1 MIGGL
6 NMIIRTLLIATVAML
21 LSACQPKSSDDAATI
36 AAAKAGYDAFAT
48 GDMDAWAKTQ
58 AADAKWTMPKGFPY
72 AGTYYG
78 PEQVIEEVFAPIGAL
93 WPDFKVEPVAF
104 HASGN
109 VVLVETRMTT
119 GGLTSDSI
127 HKVVITDG
135 VYTEFQVYDDAG
147 FMMAHAEGA
156 GSIGTQFFEDGS
168 AKPLRAGDTA
178 SVQIWMDYIQ
188 AHNDRDF
195 DKIAAMNADDFKGIA
210 ATGEVVEGSA
220 AQAAF
225 LEKWIAAESPQW
237 QVWWV
242 IANGGEN
249 AEGTMEQWL
258 ATGNV
263 ITATGP
269 DGAEK
274 KTYETVDVLIE
285 EDKIRLLNV
294 AAQAMPQ

>member
-1 MIGGL
+1 
-6 NMIIRTLLIATVAML
+6 MIIRTLLIATGAML
-21 LSACQPKSSDDAATI
+21 LSACQPESSDDTATI

-72 AGTYYG
+72 AGVYYG

-109 VVLVETRMTT
+109 VVFVETKMTT
-119 GGLTSDSI
+119 GGQTSDSI

-147 FMMAHAEGA
+147 FMMAHASGA
-156 GSIGTQFFEDGS
+156 DGIGTQFFDDGS
-168 AKPLRAGDTA
+168 SKSLRAGDTA
-178 SVQIWMDYIQ
+178 SVQIWVDYIQ

-195 DKIAAMNADDFKGIA
+195 EKIAAMNADDFKGIA
-210 ATGEVVEGSA
+210 ASGEVVEGSA
-220 AQAAF
+220 AHTAF

-242 IANGGEN
+242 IANDGEN
-249 AEGTMEQWL
+249 AEGKMEQWL

-263 ITATGP
+263 VTTTDP
-269 DGAEK
+269 DGAERR
-274 KTYETVDVLIE
+274 TYETVDVLLE
-285 EDKIRLLNV
+285 GGKIKLLNV
-294 AAQAMPQ
+294 AAQSMPQ

>member
-1 MIGGL
+1 
-6 NMIIRTLLIATVAML
+6 MIIRTLLIAMGAML
-21 LSACQPKSSDDAATI
+21 LSACQPQSSEDAATI

-48 GDMDAWAKTQ
+48 GDMEAWAKTQ

-78 PEQVIEEVFAPIGAL
+78 PEQVIDEVFAPIGAL

-109 VVLVETRMTT
+109 VVFVETKMTT
-119 GGLTSDSI
+119 GGQTSDSI

-156 GSIGTQFFEDGS
+156 GSIGTQFFGDGS

-178 SVQIWMDYIQ
+178 SVQMWVDYIQ

-195 DKIAAMNADDFKGIA
+195 EKIAAMNTDNFKGVA
-210 ATGEVVEGSA
+210 PTGEVVRGSEA
-220 AQAAF
+220 HRAF
-225 LEKWIAAESPQW
+225 LENWIAAEDPQW

-242 IANGGEN
+242 IANDGEN
-249 AEGTMEQWL
+249 AEGETEQWL
-258 ATGNV
+258 ATGNIV
-263 ITATGP
+263 TATGP

-274 KTYETVDVLIE
+274 KTYETIDILIE
-285 EDKIRLLNV
+285 DGKIRLLNV

>member
-1 MIGGL
+1 MRSL
-6 NMIIRTLLIATVAML
+6 L
-21 LSACQPKSSDDAATI
+21 LSISLVVLASCQAGSNSQDTAVI

-48 GDMDAWAKTQ
+48 GDMEAWANTQ

-78 PEQVIEEVFAPIGAL
+78 PEQVIDEVFAPIGAL

-109 VVLVETRMTT
+109 VVFVETKMTT
-119 GGLTSDSI
+119 GGQTSDSI

-156 GSIGTQFFEDGS
+156 GSIGTQFFDDGS
-168 AKPLRAGDTA
+168 DKPLRAGDTA
-178 SVQIWMDYIQ
+178 SVQIWVDYIQ

-210 ATGEVVEGSA
+210 ASGEVVEGSA
-220 AQAAF
+220 AHTAF

-242 IANGGEN
+242 IANDGEN
-249 AEGTMEQWL
+249 AEGKMEQWL

-263 ITATGP
+263 VTTTDP
-269 DGAEK
+269 DGAERR
-274 KTYETVDVLIE
+274 TYETVDVLLE
-285 EDKIRLLNV
+285 GGKIKLLNV
-294 AAQAMPQ
+294 AAQSMPQ

>member
-1 MIGGL
+1 
-6 NMIIRTLLIATVAML
+6 MIIRTLLIATGAML
-21 LSACQPKSSDDAATI
+21 LSACQPESSDDAATI

-72 AGTYYG
+72 AGVYYG

-109 VVLVETRMTT
+109 VVFVETKMTT
-119 GGLTSDSI
+119 GGQTSDSI

-147 FMMAHAEGA
+147 FMMAHASGA
-156 GSIGTQFFEDGS
+156 DGIGTQFFDDGS
-168 AKPLRAGDTA
+168 SKSLRAGDTA
-178 SVQIWMDYIQ
+178 SVQIWVDYIQ

-195 DKIAAMNADDFKGIA
+195 DKIVAMNADDFKGIA
-210 ATGEVVEGSA
+210 ASGEVVEGSA
-220 AQAAF
+220 AQTAF
-225 LEKWIAAESPQW
+225 LEEWIAAERPQW

-242 IANGGEN
+242 IANDGEN
-249 AEGTMEQWL
+249 AEGKMEQWL

-263 ITATGP
+263 VTTTDP
-269 DGAEK
+269 DGAERR
-274 KTYETVDVLIE
+274 TYETVDVLLE
-285 EDKIRLLNV
+285 GGKIKLLNV
-294 AAQAMPQ
+294 AAQSMPQ

>member
-1 MIGGL
+1 
-6 NMIIRTLLIATVAML
+6 MIIRTLLIAMGAML
-21 LSACQPKSSDDAATI
+21 LSACQPQSSDDAATI

-48 GDMDAWAKTQ
+48 GDMEAWAKTQ

-78 PEQVIEEVFAPIGAL
+78 PEQVIDEVFAPIGAL

-109 VVLVETRMTT
+109 VVFVETKMTT
-119 GGLTSDSI
+119 GGQTSDSI

-156 GSIGTQFFEDGS
+156 GSIGTQFFGDGS

-178 SVQIWMDYIQ
+178 SVQIWVDYIQ

-195 DKIAAMNADDFKGIA
+195 NKIAAMNTDNFKGIA
-210 ATGEVVEGSA
+210 PTGEVVAGSE
-220 AQAAF
+220 AQTAF
-225 LEKWIAAESPQW
+225 LQKWIAAENPQW
-237 QVWWV
+237 KVWWV
-242 IANGGEN
+242 IANDGEN
-249 AEGTMEQWL
+249 AEGKMEQWL

-263 ITATGP
+263 VTATGP

-285 EDKIRLLNV
+285 DGKIRLLNV

>member
-1 MIGGL
+1 
-6 NMIIRTLLIATVAML
+6 MIIRTLLIATGAML
-21 LSACQPKSSDDAATI
+21 LSACQPQSSDDAATI
-36 AAAKAGYDAFAT
+36 AAARAGYDAFAA

-78 PEQVIEEVFAPIGAL
+78 PEQVIDEVFAPIGAL
-93 WPDFKVEPVAF
+93 WTDFKVEPVAF

-109 VVLVETRMTT
+109 VVFVETKITT
-119 GGLTSDSI
+119 SGQTSDSI

-156 GSIGTQFFEDGS
+156 GGIGTQFFDDGS

-178 SVQIWMDYIQ
+178 SVQIWVDYIQ

-195 DKIAAMNADDFKGIA
+195 DKIAAMNADNFKGIA
-210 ATGEVVEGSA
+210 PTGEVVEGST
-220 AQAAF
+220 AQTEF
-225 LEKWIAAESPQW
+225 LQNWIAAENPQW

-242 IANGGEN
+242 IANDGEN
-249 AEGTMEQWL
+249 SEGKTEQWL
-258 ATGNV
+258 ATGNIV
-263 ITATGP
+263 TAMGP
-269 DGAEK
+269 GGAEK

-285 EDKIRLLNV
+285 GGKIRLLNV

>member
-1 MIGGL
+1 
-6 NMIIRTLLIATVAML
+6 MIIRTLLIATGAML
-21 LSACQPKSSDDAATI
+21 LSACQPESSDDAATI

-72 AGTYYG
+72 AGVYYG

-109 VVLVETRMTT
+109 VVFVETKMTT
-119 GGLTSDSI
+119 GGQTSDSI

-147 FMMAHAEGA
+147 FMMAHASDADG
-156 GSIGTQFFEDGS
+156 IGTQFFDDGS
-168 AKPLRAGDTA
+168 SKSLRAGDTA

-195 DKIAAMNADDFKGIA
+195 DKIVAMNADDFKGIA

-220 AQAAF
+220 GQTAY

-242 IANGGEN
+242 IANDGEN
-249 AEGTMEQWL
+249 ADGTMEQWL

-274 KTYETVDVLIE
+274 KTYETVDVLL
-285 EDKIRLLNV
+285 DGGKIKLLNV
-294 AAQAMPQ
+294 AAQSMPQ

>member
-1 MIGGL
+1 
-6 NMIIRTLLIATVAML
+6 ML
-21 LSACQPKSSDDAATI
+21 LSACQPESSYDAATI

-72 AGTYYG
+72 AGVYYG

-109 VVLVETRMTT
+109 VVFVETKMTT
-119 GGLTSDSI
+119 GGQTSDSI

-147 FMMAHAEGA
+147 FMMAHAWGA
-156 GSIGTQFFEDGS
+156 DGIGTQFFDDGS
-168 AKPLRAGDTA
+168 SKSLRAGDTA
-178 SVQIWMDYIQ
+178 SVQIWVDYIQ

-210 ATGEVVEGSA
+210 ASGEVVEGSA
-220 AQAAF
+220 AHTAF

-242 IANGGEN
+242 IANDGEN
-249 AEGTMEQWL
+249 AEGKMEQWL

-263 ITATGP
+263 VTTTDP
-269 DGAEK
+269 DGAERR
-274 KTYETVDVLIE
+274 TYETVDVLLE
-285 EDKIRLLNV
+285 GGKIKLLNV
-294 AAQAMPQ
+294 AAQSMPQ

>member
-1 MIGGL
+1 
-6 NMIIRTLLIATVAML
+6 MIIRTLLIATGAML
-21 LSACQPKSSDDAATI
+21 LSACQPESSDDAATI

-72 AGTYYG
+72 AGVYHG

-109 VVLVETRMTT
+109 VVFVETKMTT
-119 GGLTSDSI
+119 GGQTSDSI

-147 FMMAHAEGA
+147 FMMAHASGA
-156 GSIGTQFFEDGS
+156 DGIGTQFFDDGS
-168 AKPLRAGDTA
+168 SKSLRAGDTA
-178 SVQIWMDYIQ
+178 SVQIWVDYIQ

-195 DKIAAMNADDFKGIA
+195 DKIVAMNADDFKGIA
-210 ATGEVVEGSA
+210 ASGEVVEGSA
-220 AQAAF
+220 AQTAF
-225 LEKWIAAESPQW
+225 LEEWIAAESPQW

-242 IANGGEN
+242 IANDGEN
-249 AEGTMEQWL
+249 AEGKMEQWL

-263 ITATGP
+263 VTTTDP
-269 DGAEK
+269 DGAERR
-274 KTYETVDVLIE
+274 TYETVDVLLE
-285 EDKIRLLNV
+285 GGKIKLLNV
-294 AAQAMPQ
+294 AAQSMPQ

>member
-1 MIGGL
+1 
-6 NMIIRTLLIATVAML
+6 MIIRTLLIATGAML
-21 LSACQPKSSDDAATI
+21 LSACQPESSDDAATI

-48 GDMDAWAKTQ
+48 GDMAAWAKTQ

-72 AGTYYG
+72 AGVYYG

-109 VVLVETRMTT
+109 VVFVETKMTT
-119 GGLTSDSI
+119 GGQTSDSI

-147 FMMAHAEGA
+147 FMMAHASGA
-156 GSIGTQFFEDGS
+156 DGIGTQFFDDGS
-168 AKPLRAGDTA
+168 SKSLRAGDTA
-178 SVQIWMDYIQ
+178 SVQIWVDYIQ

-210 ATGEVVEGSA
+210 ASGEVVEGSA
-220 AQAAF
+220 AHTAF

-242 IANGGEN
+242 IANDGEN
-249 AEGTMEQWL
+249 AEGKMEQWL

-263 ITATGP
+263 VTTTDP
-269 DGAEK
+269 DGAERR
-274 KTYETVDVLIE
+274 TYETVDVLLE
-285 EDKIRLLNV
+285 GGKIKLLNV
-294 AAQAMPQ
+294 AAQSMPQ

>member
-1 MIGGL
+1 
-6 NMIIRTLLIATVAML
+6 MIIRTLLIATGAML
-21 LSACQPKSSDDAATI
+21 LSACQPQSSDDAATV

-48 GDMDAWAKTQ
+48 GDMEAWAKTQ

-78 PEQVIEEVFAPIGAL
+78 PEQVIDEVFAPIGAL

-104 HASGN
+104 HVSGN
-109 VVLVETRMTT
+109 VVFVETKMTT
-119 GGLTSDSI
+119 GGQTSDSI

-156 GSIGTQFFEDGS
+156 GSIGTQFFADGS
-168 AKPLRAGDTA
+168 GKPLRAGDTA
-178 SVQIWMDYIQ
+178 SVQIWVDYIQ

-195 DKIAAMNADDFKGIA
+195 DKIAAMNADNFKGIA
-210 ATGEVVEGSA
+210 PTGEVVEGSPA
-220 AQAAF
+220 HTAF
-225 LEKWIAAESPQW
+225 LQNWIAAENPQW

-242 IANGGEN
+242 IANDGEN
-249 AEGTMEQWL
+249 AEGETEQWL
-258 ATGNV
+258 ATGNIV
-263 ITATGP
+263 TATGP
-269 DGAEK
+269 DGTEK
-274 KTYETVDVLIE
+274 KTYETIDVLIE
-285 EDKIRLLNV
+285 DGKIRLLNV

>member
-1 MIGGL
+1 
-6 NMIIRTLLIATVAML
+6 MIIRTLLIATGAIL
-21 LSACQPKSSDDAATI
+21 LSACQPESSNDAATI

-72 AGTYYG
+72 AGVYYG

-109 VVLVETRMTT
+109 VVFVETKMTT
-119 GGLTSDSI
+119 GGQTSDSI

-147 FMMAHAEGA
+147 FMMAHASGA
-156 GSIGTQFFEDGS
+156 DGIGTQFFDDGS
-168 AKPLRAGDTA
+168 SKSLRAGDTA
-178 SVQIWMDYIQ
+178 SVQIWVDYIQ

-195 DKIAAMNADDFKGIA
+195 DKIVAMNADDFKGIA
-210 ATGEVVEGSA
+210 ASGEVVEGSA
-220 AQAAF
+220 AHTAF
-225 LEKWIAAESPQW
+225 LGEWIAAESPQW

-242 IANGGEN
+242 IANDGEN
-249 AEGTMEQWL
+249 AEGKMEQWL

-263 ITATGP
+263 VTTTDP
-269 DGAEK
+269 DGAERR
-274 KTYETVDVLIE
+274 TYETVDVLLE
-285 EDKIRLLNV
+285 GGKIKLLNV
-294 AAQAMPQ
+294 AAQSMPQ

>member
-1 MIGGL
+1 
-6 NMIIRTLLIATVAML
+6 MIIRTLLIATGAML
-21 LSACQPKSSDDAATI
+21 LSACQPESSDDAATI

-72 AGTYYG
+72 AGVYYG

-109 VVLVETRMTT
+109 VVFVETKMTT
-119 GGLTSDSI
+119 GGQTSDSI

-147 FMMAHAEGA
+147 FMMAHASGA
-156 GSIGTQFFEDGS
+156 DGIGTQFFDDGS
-168 AKPLRAGDTA
+168 SKSLRAGDTA
-178 SVQIWMDYIQ
+178 SVQIWVDYIQ

-195 DKIAAMNADDFKGIA
+195 DKIVAMNADDFKGIA
-210 ATGEVVEGSA
+210 ASGEVVEGSA
-220 AQAAF
+220 AQTAF
-225 LEKWIAAESPQW
+225 LEEWIAAESPQW

-242 IANGGEN
+242 IANDGEN
-249 AEGTMEQWL
+249 AEGKMEQWL

-263 ITATGP
+263 VTTTDP
-269 DGAEK
+269 DGAERR
-274 KTYETVDVLIE
+274 TYETVDVLLE
-285 EDKIRLLNV
+285 GGKIKLLNV
-294 AAQAMPQ
+294 AAQSMPQ

>member
-1 MIGGL
+1 
-6 NMIIRTLLIATVAML
+6 MIIRTLLIATGAML
-21 LSACQPKSSDDAATI
+21 LSACQPESSDDAATI
-36 AAAKAGYDAFAT
+36 AAAKAGYDAFAI

-72 AGTYYG
+72 AGVYYG

-109 VVLVETRMTT
+109 VVFVETKMTT
-119 GGLTSDSI
+119 GGQTSDSI

-147 FMMAHAEGA
+147 FMMAHASGA
-156 GSIGTQFFEDGS
+156 DGIGTQFFDDGS
-168 AKPLRAGDTA
+168 SKSLRAGDTA
-178 SVQIWMDYIQ
+178 SVQIWVDYIQ

-210 ATGEVVEGSA
+210 ASGEVVEGSA
-220 AQAAF
+220 AHTAF

-242 IANGGEN
+242 IANDGEN
-249 AEGTMEQWL
+249 AEGKMEQWL

-263 ITATGP
+263 VTTTDP
-269 DGAEK
+269 DGAERR
-274 KTYETVDVLIE
+274 TYETVDVLLE
-285 EDKIRLLNV
+285 GGKIKLLNV
-294 AAQAMPQ
+294 AAQSMPQ

>member
-1 MIGGL
+1 
-6 NMIIRTLLIATVAML
+6 MIIRTLLIAMGAIL
-21 LSACQPKSSDDAATI
+21 LSACQPESSDDAATI

-72 AGTYYG
+72 AGVYYG

-109 VVLVETRMTT
+109 VVFVETKMTT
-119 GGLTSDSI
+119 GGQTSDSI

-147 FMMAHAEGA
+147 FMMAHASGA
-156 GSIGTQFFEDGS
+156 DGIGTQFFDDGS
-168 AKPLRAGDTA
+168 SKSLRAGDTA
-178 SVQIWMDYIQ
+178 SVQIWVDYIQ

-210 ATGEVVEGSA
+210 ASGEVVEGSA
-220 AQAAF
+220 AHTAF
-225 LEKWIAAESPQW
+225 LGKWIAAESPQW

-242 IANGGEN
+242 IANDGEN
-249 AEGTMEQWL
+249 AEGKMEQWL

-263 ITATGP
+263 VTTTDP
-269 DGAEK
+269 DGAERR
-274 KTYETVDVLIE
+274 TYETVDVLLE
-285 EDKIRLLNV
+285 GGKIKLLNV
-294 AAQAMPQ
+294 AAQSMPQ

>member
-1 MIGGL
+1 
-6 NMIIRTLLIATVAML
+6 MIIRTLLIATGAML
-21 LSACQPKSSDDAATI
+21 LSACQPESSDDASTI
-36 AAAKAGYDAFAT
+36 AAAKAGHDAFAT

-72 AGTYYG
+72 AGVYYG

-109 VVLVETRMTT
+109 VVFVETKMTT
-119 GGLTSDSI
+119 GGQTSDSI

-147 FMMAHAEGA
+147 FMMAHASGA
-156 GSIGTQFFEDGS
+156 DGIGTQFFDDGS
-168 AKPLRAGDTA
+168 SKSLRAGDTA
-178 SVQIWMDYIQ
+178 SVQIWVDYIQ

-210 ATGEVVEGSA
+210 ASGEVVEGSA
-220 AQAAF
+220 AHTAF

-242 IANGGEN
+242 IANDGEN
-249 AEGTMEQWL
+249 AEGKMEQWL

-263 ITATGP
+263 VTTTDP
-269 DGAEK
+269 DGAERR
-274 KTYETVDVLIE
+274 TYETVDVLLE
-285 EDKIRLLNV
+285 GGKIKLLNV
-294 AAQAMPQ
+294 AAQSMPQ

>member
-1 MIGGL
+1 ML
-6 NMIIRTLLIATVAML
+6 IRTLFIATGAML
-21 LSACQPKSSDDAATI
+21 LSACQPQSSDDAAAI
-36 AAAKAGYDAFAT
+36 AAAKAGYDAFAI

-58 AADAKWTMPKGFPY
+58 AADSKWTMPQGFPY

-78 PEQVIEEVFAPIGAL
+78 PEQVIDKVFTPIGAL

-109 VVLVETRMTT
+109 VVFVETKMTT
-119 GGLTSDSI
+119 GGQTSDSI

-156 GSIGTQFFEDGS
+156 GSIGTQFFGDGS
-168 AKPLRAGDTA
+168 TKPLRAGDIA
-178 SVQIWMDYIQ
+178 SVQVWVDYLQ

-210 ATGEVVEGSA
+210 PTGEVVRGSA
-220 AQAAF
+220 AQTEF
-225 LEKWIAAESPQW
+225 LQNWIAAEDPQW
-237 QVWWV
+237 HLWRV
-242 IANGGEN
+242 IANQGEN
-249 AEGTMEQWL
+249 AEGKMEQWL
-258 ATGNV
+258 ATGNIV
-263 ITATGP
+263 TATGQ
-269 DGAEK
+269 DGVEK
-274 KTYETVDVLIE
+274 KAYETVDVLIE
-285 EDKIRLLNV
+285 DGKIRLLNV

>member
-1 MIGGL
+1 
-6 NMIIRTLLIATVAML
+6 MIIRTLLIATGAML
-21 LSACQPKSSDDAATI
+21 LSACQPESSDDAATI

-72 AGTYYG
+72 AGVYYG

-109 VVLVETRMTT
+109 VVFVETKMTT
-119 GGLTSDSI
+119 GGQTSDSI

-147 FMMAHAEGA
+147 FMMAHASGA
-156 GSIGTQFFEDGS
+156 DGIGAQFFDDGS
-168 AKPLRAGDTA
+168 SKSLRAGDTA
-178 SVQIWMDYIQ
+178 SVQIWVDYIQ

-210 ATGEVVEGSA
+210 ASGEVVEGSA
-220 AQAAF
+220 AHTAF

-242 IANGGEN
+242 IANDGEN
-249 AEGTMEQWL
+249 AEGKMEQWL

-263 ITATGP
+263 VTTTDP
-269 DGAEK
+269 DGAERR
-274 KTYETVDVLIE
+274 TYETVDVLLE
-285 EDKIRLLNV
+285 GGKIKLLNV
-294 AAQAMPQ
+294 AAQSMPQ

>member
-1 MIGGL
+1 
-6 NMIIRTLLIATVAML
+6 MIIRTLLIATGAML
-21 LSACQPKSSDDAATI
+21 LSACQPESSDDAATI

-72 AGTYYG
+72 AGVYYG

-109 VVLVETRMTT
+109 VVFVETKMTT
-119 GGLTSDSI
+119 GGQTSDSI

-147 FMMAHAEGA
+147 FMMAHTSGA
-156 GSIGTQFFEDGS
+156 DGIGTQFFDDGS
-168 AKPLRAGDTA
+168 SKSLRAGDAA
-178 SVQIWMDYIQ
+178 SVQIWVDYIQ

-195 DKIAAMNADDFKGIA
+195 EKIAAMNADDFKGIA
-210 ATGEVVEGSA
+210 ASGEVVEGSA
-220 AQAAF
+220 AHTAF

-242 IANGGEN
+242 IANDGEN
-249 AEGTMEQWL
+249 AEGKMEQWL

-263 ITATGP
+263 VTTTDP
-269 DGAEK
+269 DGAERR
-274 KTYETVDVLIE
+274 TYETVDVLLE
-285 EDKIRLLNV
+285 GGKIKLLNV
-294 AAQAMPQ
+294 AAQSMPQ

>member
-1 MIGGL
+1 
-6 NMIIRTLLIATVAML
+6 MIIRTLLIATGAML
-21 LSACQPKSSDDAATI
+21 LSACQPESSDDAATI

-72 AGTYYG
+72 AGVYYG

-109 VVLVETRMTT
+109 VVFVETKMTT
-119 GGLTSDSI
+119 GGQTSDSI

-147 FMMAHAEGA
+147 FMMAHASGA
-156 GSIGTQFFEDGS
+156 DGIGTQFFDDGS
-168 AKPLRAGDTA
+168 SKSLRAGDTA
-178 SVQIWMDYIQ
+178 SVQIWVDYIQ

-210 ATGEVVEGSA
+210 ASGEVVEGSE
-220 AQAAF
+220 AQTAF
-225 LEKWIAAESPQW
+225 CRSGLPQR
-237 QVWWV
+237 VRSGKS
-242 IANGGEN
+242 GG
-249 AEGTMEQWL
+249 
-258 ATGNV
+258 
-263 ITATGP
+263 
-269 DGAEK
+269 
-274 KTYETVDVLIE
+274 
-285 EDKIRLLNV
+285 
-294 AAQAMPQ
+294 

>member
-109 VVLVETRMTT
+109 VVFVETRMTT

>member
-1 MIGGL
+1 
-6 NMIIRTLLIATVAML
+6 MIIRTLLIATGAML
-21 LSACQPKSSDDAATI
+21 LSACQPESSDDAATI

-72 AGTYYG
+72 AGVYYG

-109 VVLVETRMTT
+109 VVFVETKMTT
-119 GGLTSDSI
+119 GGQTSDSI

-147 FMMAHAEGA
+147 FMMAHASGA
-156 GSIGTQFFEDGS
+156 DGIGTQFFDDGS
-168 AKPLRAGDTA
+168 SKSLRAGDTA
-178 SVQIWMDYIQ
+178 SVQIWVDYIQ

-210 ATGEVVEGSA
+210 ASGEVVEGSA
-220 AQAAF
+220 AHTAF

-242 IANGGEN
+242 IANDGEN
-249 AEGTMEQWL
+249 AEGKMEQWL

-263 ITATGP
+263 VTTTDS
-269 DGAEK
+269 DGAERR
-274 KTYETVDVLIE
+274 TYETVDVLLE
-285 EDKIRLLNV
+285 GGKIKLLNV
-294 AAQAMPQ
+294 AAQSMPQ

>member
-1 MIGGL
+1 
-6 NMIIRTLLIATVAML
+6 MIIRTLLIATGAML
-21 LSACQPKSSDDAATI
+21 LSACQPESSDDAATI

-72 AGTYYG
+72 AGVYYG

-109 VVLVETRMTT
+109 VVFVETKMTT
-119 GGLTSDSI
+119 GGQTSDSI

-147 FMMAHAEGA
+147 FMMAHAPGA
-156 GSIGTQFFEDGS
+156 DGIGTQFFDDGS
-168 AKPLRAGDTA
+168 SKSLRAGDTA
-178 SVQIWMDYIQ
+178 SVQIWVDYIQ

-210 ATGEVVEGSA
+210 ASGEVVEGSA
-220 AQAAF
+220 AHTAF

-242 IANGGEN
+242 IANDGEN
-249 AEGTMEQWL
+249 AEGKMEQWL

-263 ITATGP
+263 VITTDP
-269 DGAEK
+269 DGAERR
-274 KTYETVDVLIE
+274 TYETVDVLLE
-285 EDKIRLLNV
+285 GGKIKLLNV
-294 AAQAMPQ
+294 AAQSMPQ

>member
-1 MIGGL
+1 
-6 NMIIRTLLIATVAML
+6 MIIRTLLIATGAML
-21 LSACQPKSSDDAATI
+21 LSACQPESSDDAATI

-72 AGTYYG
+72 AGVYYG

-109 VVLVETRMTT
+109 VVFVETKMTT
-119 GGLTSDSI
+119 GGQTSDSI

-147 FMMAHAEGA
+147 FMMAHASGA
-156 GSIGTQFFEDGS
+156 DGIGTQFFDDGS
-168 AKPLRAGDTA
+168 SKSLRAGDTA
-178 SVQIWMDYIQ
+178 SVQIWVDYIQ

-195 DKIAAMNADDFKGIA
+195 DKIVAMNADDFKGIA
-210 ATGEVVEGSA
+210 ASGEVVEGSA
-220 AQAAF
+220 AQTAF
-225 LEKWIAAESPQW
+225 LEEWIAAESPQW

-242 IANGGEN
+242 VANDGEN
-249 AEGTMEQWL
+249 AEGKMEQWL

-263 ITATGP
+263 VTTTDP
-269 DGAEK
+269 DGAERR
-274 KTYETVDVLIE
+274 TYETVDVLLE
-285 EDKIRLLNV
+285 GGKIKLLNV
-294 AAQAMPQ
+294 AAQSMPQ

>member
-1 MIGGL
+1 
-6 NMIIRTLLIATVAML
+6 MIIRTLLIATGAML
-21 LSACQPKSSDDAATI
+21 LSACQPESSDDAATI

-72 AGTYYG
+72 AGVYYG
-78 PEQVIEEVFAPIGAL
+78 PEQVIEEVFAPIVAL

-109 VVLVETRMTT
+109 VVFVETKMTT
-119 GGLTSDSI
+119 GGQTSDSI

-147 FMMAHAEGA
+147 FMMAHASGA
-156 GSIGTQFFEDGS
+156 DGIGTQFFDDGS
-168 AKPLRAGDTA
+168 SKSLRAGDTA
-178 SVQIWMDYIQ
+178 SVQIWVDYIQ

-195 DKIAAMNADDFKGIA
+195 DKIVAMNADDFKGIA
-210 ATGEVVEGSA
+210 ASGEVVEGSA
-220 AQAAF
+220 AQTAF
-225 LEKWIAAESPQW
+225 LEEWIAAESPQW

-242 IANGGEN
+242 IANDGEN
-249 AEGTMEQWL
+249 AEGKMEQWL

-263 ITATGP
+263 VTTTDP
-269 DGAEK
+269 DGAERR
-274 KTYETVDVLIE
+274 TYETVDVLLE
-285 EDKIRLLNV
+285 GGKIKLLNV
-294 AAQAMPQ
+294 AAQSMPQ

>member
-1 MIGGL
+1 
-6 NMIIRTLLIATVAML
+6 MIIRTLLIALGAIL
-21 LSACQPKSSDDAATI
+21 LSACQSDSSDDAATI

-48 GDMDAWAKTQ
+48 GDMEAWANTQ

-78 PEQVIEEVFAPIGAL
+78 PEQVIDEVFAPIGAL

-109 VVLVETRMTT
+109 VVFVETKMTT
-119 GGLTSDSI
+119 GGQTSDSI

-156 GSIGTQFFEDGS
+156 GGIGTQFFDDGS
-168 AKPLRAGDTA
+168 AKPLRAGDAA
-178 SVQIWMDYIQ
+178 SVQIWVDYIQ

-210 ATGEVVEGSA
+210 ASGEVVEGSA
-220 AQAAF
+220 AHTAF

-242 IANGGEN
+242 IANDGEN
-249 AEGTMEQWL
+249 AEGKMEQWL

-263 ITATGP
+263 VTTTDP
-269 DGAEK
+269 DGAERR
-274 KTYETVDVLIE
+274 TYETVDVLLE
-285 EDKIRLLNV
+285 GGKIKLLNV
-294 AAQAMPQ
+294 AAQSMPQ

>member
-1 MIGGL
+1 
-6 NMIIRTLLIATVAML
+6 MIIRTLLIATGAML
-21 LSACQPKSSDDAATI
+21 LSACQPESSDDAATI

-72 AGTYYG
+72 AGVYYG

-109 VVLVETRMTT
+109 VVFVETKMTT
-119 GGLTSDSI
+119 GGQTSDSI

-147 FMMAHAEGA
+147 FMMAHASGA
-156 GSIGTQFFEDGS
+156 DGIGTQFFDDGS
-168 AKPLRAGDTA
+168 SKSLRAGDTA
-178 SVQIWMDYIQ
+178 SVQIWVDYIQ

-210 ATGEVVEGSA
+210 ASGEVVEGSA
-220 AQAAF
+220 AQTAF
-225 LEKWIAAESPQW
+225 LEEWIAAESPQW

-242 IANGGEN
+242 IANDGEN
-249 AEGTMEQWL
+249 AEGKMEQWL

-263 ITATGP
+263 VTTTDP
-269 DGAEK
+269 DGAERR
-274 KTYETVDVLIE
+274 TYETVDVLLE
-285 EDKIRLLNV
+285 GGKIKLLNV
-294 AAQAMPQ
+294 AAQSMPQ

>member
-1 MIGGL
+1 
-6 NMIIRTLLIATVAML
+6 MIIRTLLIATGAML
-21 LSACQPKSSDDAATI
+21 LSACQPESSDDAATI

-72 AGTYYG
+72 AGVYYG

-109 VVLVETRMTT
+109 VVFVETKMTT
-119 GGLTSDSI
+119 GGQTSDSI

-147 FMMAHAEGA
+147 FMMAHASGA
-156 GSIGTQFFEDGS
+156 DGIGTQFFDDGS
-168 AKPLRAGDTA
+168 SKSLRAGDTA
-178 SVQIWMDYIQ
+178 SVQIWVDYIQ

-195 DKIAAMNADDFKGIA
+195 DKIVAMNADDFKGIA
-210 ATGEVVEGSA
+210 ASGEVVEGSA
-220 AQAAF
+220 AQTAF
-225 LEKWIAAESPQW
+225 LEEWIAAESPQW

-242 IANGGEN
+242 IANDGEN
-249 AEGTMEQWL
+249 AEGKMEQWL

-263 ITATGP
+263 VTSTDP
-269 DGAEK
+269 DGAERR
-274 KTYETVDVLIE
+274 TYETVDVLLE
-285 EDKIRLLNV
+285 GGKIKLLNV
-294 AAQAMPQ
+294 AAQSMPQ

>member
-1 MIGGL
+1 
-6 NMIIRTLLIATVAML
+6 MIIRTLLIATGAML
-21 LSACQPKSSDDAATI
+21 LSACQPESSDDAATI

-72 AGTYYG
+72 AGIYYG

-109 VVLVETRMTT
+109 VVFVETKMTT
-119 GGLTSDSI
+119 GGQTSDSI

-147 FMMAHAEGA
+147 FMMAHASGA
-156 GSIGTQFFEDGS
+156 DGIGTQFFDDGS
-168 AKPLRAGDTA
+168 SKSLRAGDTA
-178 SVQIWMDYIQ
+178 SVQIWVDYIQ

-195 DKIAAMNADDFKGIA
+195 DKIVAMNADDFKGIA
-210 ATGEVVEGSA
+210 ASGEVVEGSA
-220 AQAAF
+220 AQTAF
-225 LEKWIAAESPQW
+225 LEEWIAAESPQW

-242 IANGGEN
+242 IANDGEN
-249 AEGTMEQWL
+249 AEGKMEQWL

-263 ITATGP
+263 VTTTDP
-269 DGAEK
+269 DGAERR
-274 KTYETVDVLIE
+274 TYETVDVLLE
-285 EDKIRLLNV
+285 GGKIKLLNV
-294 AAQAMPQ
+294 AAQSMPQ

>member
-1 MIGGL
+1 
-6 NMIIRTLLIATVAML
+6 MIIRTLLIATGAML
-21 LSACQPKSSDDAATI
+21 LSACQPESSDDAATI

-72 AGTYYG
+72 AGVYYG

-109 VVLVETRMTT
+109 VVFVETKMTT
-119 GGLTSDSI
+119 GGQTSDSI

-147 FMMAHAEGA
+147 FMMAHASGA
-156 GSIGTQFFEDGS
+156 DGIGTQFFDDGS
-168 AKPLRAGDTA
+168 SKSLRAGDTA
-178 SVQIWMDYIQ
+178 SVQIWVDYIQ

-210 ATGEVVEGSA
+210 ASGEVVEGSA
-220 AQAAF
+220 AQTAF
-225 LEKWIAAESPQW
+225 LEEWIAAESPQW

-242 IANGGEN
+242 IANDGEN
-249 AEGTMEQWL
+249 AEGKMEQWL

-263 ITATGP
+263 VTTTDP
-269 DGAEK
+269 NGAERR
-274 KTYETVDVLIE
+274 TYETVDVLLE
-285 EDKIRLLNV
+285 GGKIKLLNV
-294 AAQAMPQ
+294 AAQSMP